1 MYLAALHKWASV
13 ASHTYTFWTFLNKN
27 PCRARE
33 ILSRKLHYYFLRR
46 TFFVRPQCSVEILQ
60 YKSAMQ
66 QKLHKDL
73 KAGCKKIIINFKQ
86 STLHWLQSF
95 SCIYCYY
102 IFTWR
107 IQIQIWLQ
115 KKIFPVKAHT
125 GFLCYGTCKFF
136 SLQGW
141 SYMILFIPFVAIL
154 KIVSDY
160 IDDWKPLQILLSRT
174 T

>member
-1 MYLAALHKWASV
+1 MSLRCV
-13 ASHTYTFWTFLNKN
+13 AHLYILNIFEQKSMQST
-27 PCRARE
+27 RDFK
-33 ILSRKLHYYFLRR
+33 SKVLHYYFSRR

-141 SYMILFIPFVAIL
+141 SYILEE
-154 KIVSDY
+154 Y
-160 IDDWKPLQILLSRT
+160 YLSRFST
-174 T
+174 DYL

>member
-1 MYLAALHKWASV
+1 MSFRCV
-13 ASHTYTFWTFLNKN
+13 AHLYILNIFEQKSMQST
-27 PCRARE
+27 RDFK
-33 ILSRKLHYYFLRR
+33 SKVLHYYFSRR

-125 GFLCYGTCKFF
+125 GFLCYGTCNFF

-154 KIVSDY
+154 KIVADY